1 LKPHDGQFLAELAP
15 SVASFFARTLD
26 AGRFRNFFRTDG
38 QMRTGIPGV
47 YAAGDIAR
55 APHNVL
61 FAAADIMMAGL
72 GVHHDL
78 IGL

>member
-1 LKPHDGQFLAELAP
+1 
-15 SVASFFARTLD
+15 
-26 AGRFRNFFRTDG
+26 
-38 QMRTGIPGV
+38 MRTGIPGV

-61 FAAADIMMAGL
+61 FAAADIMVAGL

>member
-1 LKPHDGQFLAELAP
+1 
-15 SVASFFARTLD
+15 
-26 AGRFRNFFRTDG
+26 
-38 QMRTGIPGV
+38 MRTGTPGV

-55 APHNVL
+55 APHNVM
-61 FAAADIMMAGL
+61 FAGADIMMAGL